1 MGTTTRRGFLKGLG
15 ATLSAVGIATA
26 SSAAPALVQAGLG
39 EGTDVQAPLSDPHPR
54 VGGRAGRATITSAA
68 LEILVSEQLAEWMA
82 RGRMFTAYDV
92 TRALRRTHP
101 GVNIVHEQ
109 VRDIVHTRM
118 WPAVTARI
126 YAREQTAFPKGWA
139 WAYRPM

>member
-15 ATLSAVGIATA
+15 ATLSAVGVATA
-26 SSAAPALVQAGLG
+26 SSAAPALVRAGLG
-39 EGTDVQAPLSDPHPR
+39 DGTDVQVPVGDPHTR
-54 VGGRAGRATITSAA
+54 AGARAGRATITPAA

-82 RGRMFTAYDV
+82 RGRIFTAYEV

-101 GVNIVHEQ
+101 GVSIFHEQ

-126 YAREQTAFPKGWA
+126 YAREQTAFPRGWA
-139 WAYRPM
+139 WAYRPV